1 MRISVDTI
9 LFDLDGTLIEPG
21 IDFGRLNARVLQVCS
36 EAGLDTE
43 AWTDLPA
50 LELIDNAVAEL
61 RSTDA
66 DRAANLAI
74 TAARAIM
81 DVEIEAA
88 TRVRPYPG
96 VQSFLQALGQA
107 GHKVGIV
114 TRNCRRAA
122 DIVLQRFPLS
132 FDILLTRDEA
142 LYVKPNPRHLLQ
154 ALQAMGASAAAVLM
168 CGDHPMD
175 ITAGKA
181 IGAYTAAV
189 RTDTIDLERL
199 LQAGPDIV
207 LERVTDLAVHLDSRL
222 VRRGMQ
228 VGQRERG

>member
-21 IDFGRLNARVLQVCS
+21 IDFGRLNAKVLQVCT
-36 EAGLDTE
+36 EAGLDTK
-43 AWTDLPA
+43 AWTGLPA
-50 LELIDNAVAEL
+50 LEIIENAVASL
-61 RSTDA
+61 CSTDV

-74 TAARAIM
+74 TAAQAIM
-81 DVEIEAA
+81 DVEMEAA

-96 VQSFLQALGQA
+96 VQGFLQALGQA
-107 GHKVGIV
+107 GHKLGIV
-114 TRNCRRAA
+114 TRNCRRATEL
-122 DIVLQRFPLS
+122 VLERFPLP
-132 FDILLTRDEA
+132 FDVLLTRDEVR
-142 LYVKPNPRHLLQ
+142 YVKPDPRHLLQ
-154 ALQAMGASAAAVLM
+154 ALQAMGATGTAVLM

-175 ITAGKA
+175 IAVGKA

-189 RTDTIDLERL
+189 RTDMIDLERL

-207 LERVTDLAVHLDSRL
+207 LERVTDLADHLDNGL
-222 VRRGMQ
+222 IRRVIE